1 LYVGVDEPIFKC
13 TKFAHLLKVF
23 GGKEVTLPNSTNC
36 NYEQSEKEE
45 SPPILVTLG
54 AIKPL
59 IEDPL

>member
-1 LYVGVDEPIFKC
+1 
-13 TKFAHLLKVF
+13 LKVF